1 MRNNM
6 RGGHGGGG
14 AQDGMQERGGA
25 RDDMR
30 GRGGARDEARA
41 MAFGTRRRAGRDG
54 ARAMAKFHYFVRSGR

>member
-14 AQDGMQERGGA
+14 AQDDMQERGGV
-25 RDDMR
+25 RH
-30 GRGGARDEARA
+30 EARA
-41 MAFGTRRRAGRDG
+41 MAFGTGRCAGRDG

>member
-1 MRNNM
+1 M

-30 GRGGARDEARA
+30 GRGGARHE
-41 MAFGTRRRAGRDG
+41 